1 MDHKNEMFSEWKKSL
16 IAGEFQQADYFKQAY
31 MDMDF
36 CEKNIGLM
44 RQEARDAQQ
53 KISKLEGDIITLTNE
68 NIRLVQ
74 SENKTIYSAREDMA
88 KVSHDLFLAKKEIE
102 RLKEQKAKPT
112 KK

>member
-1 MDHKNEMFSEWKKSL
+1 MDHKNEMFSEWKKAL

-31 MDMDF
+31 IDMDF

-53 KISKLEGDIITLTNE
+53 KISKLEGDIITLTNR
-68 NIRLVQ
+68 NISLVQ
-74 SENKTIYSAREDMA
+74 SGNKTIEELA
-88 KVSHDLFLAKKEIE
+88 KVSHDLFLALQAIE